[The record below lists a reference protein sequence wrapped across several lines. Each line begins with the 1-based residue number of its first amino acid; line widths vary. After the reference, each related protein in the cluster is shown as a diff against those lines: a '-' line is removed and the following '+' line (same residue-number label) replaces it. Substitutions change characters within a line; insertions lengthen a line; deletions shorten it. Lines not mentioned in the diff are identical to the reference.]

1 MEEGLFQIAREALN
15 NTIKHAHAIKIL
27 LNVQK
32 GSDKV
37 SMEISDD
44 GIGFD
49 PETACQ
55 EGCLGLVSMKERAK
69 SHGWVLLIE
78 SSPGNGTKIKVEA
91 KLS

>member
-1 MEEGLFQIAREALN
+1 M
-15 NTIKHAHAIKIL
+15 
-27 LNVQK
+27 
-32 GSDKV
+32 V

-55 EGCLGLVSMKERAK
+55 KGCLGLVSMKERAK
-69 SHGWVLLIE
+69 SHGWALHIE
-78 SSPGNGTKIKVEA
+78 SGPGNGTKITVEV